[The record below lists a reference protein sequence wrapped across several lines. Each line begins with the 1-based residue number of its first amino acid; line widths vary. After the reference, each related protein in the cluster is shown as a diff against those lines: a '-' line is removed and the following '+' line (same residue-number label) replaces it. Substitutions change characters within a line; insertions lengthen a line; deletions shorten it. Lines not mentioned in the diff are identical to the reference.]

1 MTQSEDRTTY
11 NIEKYRGNAGT
22 VRFKF
27 NFDDLI
33 FQWKHH
39 FIFRVERKSMDL
51 PFKMLNSFIGVTL
64 ELSDGPTQDRS
75 PQ

>member
-1 MTQSEDRTTY
+1 M
-11 NIEKYRGNAGT
+11 

-33 FQWKHH
+33 FQWKHN

-51 PFKMLNSFIGVTL
+51 PFKMLNSFNGVTL

-75 PQ
+75 LQ